1 MTNPNIPD
9 VRGAEKENEFHSRAM
24 AHIRGQGKPDG
35 WFAQFDMLILHTV
48 GAKSGQQ
55 RRNPLVYQPSEEGE
69 FFVVA
74 SNRGE
79 HSSSSWYYNVLA
91 HPDQVSVEIGDD
103 HYPVAVREVAGAER
117 DRIYRTLAD
126 RFEMYAEYQRKTSR
140 AIPVLGLSRTQAV
153 DYPSLAGS
161 IKGDRGVDL

>member
-1 MTNPNIPD
+1 
-9 VRGAEKENEFHSRAM
+9 M
-24 AHIRGQGKPDG
+24 AHVRGQGKPDK

-48 GAKSGQQ
+48 GAKSGRQ
-55 RRNPLVYQPSEEGE
+55 RRNPLVYQPSEEEGE
-69 FFVVA
+69 LFVAA

-79 HSSSSWYYNVLA
+79 PSSSSWYYNALA

-103 HYPVAVREVAGAER
+103 HYPVVVREVAGAER

-140 AIPVLGLSRTQAV
+140 AIPVLRLSRTQA
-153 DYPSLAGS
+153 DKPSTTP
-161 IKGDRGVDL
+161 R